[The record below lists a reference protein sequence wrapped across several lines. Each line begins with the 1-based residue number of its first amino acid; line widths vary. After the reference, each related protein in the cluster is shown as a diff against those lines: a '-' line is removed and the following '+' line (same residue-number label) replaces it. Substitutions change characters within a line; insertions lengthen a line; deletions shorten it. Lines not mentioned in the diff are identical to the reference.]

1 MENLNQFCKT
11 HDTTPQSVYF
21 TTWSIVLYHMTG
33 QSDVSIDVES
43 HSASAL
49 AERPGCETYNM
60 ILRSA
65 TTPLELI
72 SEYKFPDS
80 SSSVEKGTKRSRD
93 SNIKDRHMFKM
104 IQDAGV
110 FQDERNKFTSSSFD
124 YASYVHLLTE
134 SDIATLRII
143 WRSGLQDLEE
153 ITNIFEHTYNC
164 ILSQPDASLQS
175 MGSPTLSQLELLPTG
190 SEQSQDLN
198 IPDLLRL
205 TSSKFPSKEAI
216 SAWDGDL
223 SYQELQ
229 DTSDRWAKALLSHGL
244 TAGDSVIHAFQH
256 SQYAIV
262 AWLAILKA
270 GCTCVPIDVSTPI
283 ERLKNIIDSTTC
295 KAAVCD
301 TAGSSHLGSTSLSV
315 LTTSDLDGSGERD
328 VIDVG
333 EVSTSSTA
341 VIIFTSGSTGQPKG
355 VIQTHGAVASSLV
368 KFSKVLGLDQ
378 ESRFLQFA
386 PHCFDVSISEIFG
399 TFVAGGC
406 LCIPAPDKKL
416 TDIAKNINT
425 MEVTHAILTPTVA
438 KMLST
443 DQVPSLQS
451 LSVGGEPCSSKL
463 RETWSQQLQFNVL
476 YGSTEGGVW
485 DTIKRVKPDDD
496 FSVPS
501 IGNPIGGRVWI
512 VHPDDWTILSPIGV
526 PGEICIQGPDIATGY
541 LGDKQ
546 KTQLAFKLN
555 PPWLTRQEGSLSS
568 CHHIF
573 RTGDRGLVLEDGS
586 LRIFGRIDRQIKING
601 QRIEPGEIEET
612 FRRFLPDHLNAFVDT
627 FAPRGDKP
635 RLVVFFSHGQNSE
648 PSLMNESD
656 LDPAGRNAIHSS
668 REVLPD
674 TMVPSVAIP
683 VTAFP
688 MTQTNKIDRQAIRKL
703 GMAFF
708 DSLNTST
715 SPGHIIEDTNSENN
729 DKTKVKDVIGRFLQE
744 QGNGCPNG
752 LEDPQVTFKDLGID
766 SMDAMSLASTLKGE
780 TQIDISASKLM
791 DPNLCVEEL
800 ADMPDDHGKD
810 GRSLLKSEIEKWTTE
825 LDKIG
830 SSRDHCVFLTGPNGF
845 LGREI
850 LRKVLQCP
858 SKPRITCLMRGKDY
872 HHAHK
877 RFFESCR
884 ELCWWNDSL
893 EERVQVWLGDLTQ
906 PKAGLEEGQWDIIF
920 GLNGQP
926 RQFDVIVH
934 NGAIVNWLE
943 PYESLQNTNVFSTH
957 EFLAGFL
964 QSQDPPQT
972 VYVSGGYLSSLDE
985 THEELVEKIGQ
996 LSAYDQTKFV
1006 SEFMVR
1012 HVQSIRDSGG
1022 SRLWTFKP
1030 GFIVG
1035 STENGYAQTGDA
1047 LWRMVKACVQAGSY
1061 SQDDAR
1067 NWITA
1072 AGVDTIASLLVDQML
1087 SPSLSSCAKRTE
1099 KVLDGL
1105 YLGEIWDILETMDIH
1120 LRPMEHEE
1128 WCEAI
1133 QKDLQ
1138 EREPEDC
1145 VNMMKVALS
1154 NKSEE
1159 IYTLWEDYLTTLL
1172 PIVKPGPV
1180 YKEKVFL
1187 EFILYRILFSA
1198 IKNNPVKEARVKHTL
1213 RRLGNSCSLLLAK
1226 ELIALGAS
1234 IEFPRD
1240 GKGTGLAA
1248 LHLASKNTSREA
1260 ALLMRY
1266 LILKGAAVELNAS
1279 PMSVIWSGKGA
1290 GEMAK
1295 WVGMTWE
1302 ELHDQYLSSLPE
1314 HKRK

>member
-1 MENLNQFCKT
+1 MHFAKPDMTTSAESKDGVPWSCSADGPHSSDDHSVVSFHHREASITMENLTQFCKT

-49 AERPGCETYNM
+49 AERPGCQTYNM

-65 TTPLELI
+65 MTPLELI
-72 SEYKFPDS
+72 SQYKFPENPS
-80 SSSVEKGTKRSRD
+80 SIEKGTKRSSD

-110 FQDERNKFTSSSFD
+110 FQDEHNKFASSSLD
-124 YASYVHLLTE
+124 YLSYVHLLTE
-134 SDIATLRII
+134 SDTATLRII

-175 MGSPTLSQLELLPTG
+175 MSSPTLSQLELLPAG
-190 SEQSQDLN
+190 PGQGPSLN

-205 TSSKFPSKEAI
+205 TSSTFPSKTAI

-223 SYQELQ
+223 AYHELQ
-229 DTSDRWAKALLSHGL
+229 NTSDRWAKALLSHGL

-256 SQYAIV
+256 SQCAIV

-270 GCTCVPIDVSTPI
+270 GCTCVPIDVPTPT
-283 ERLKNIIDSTTC
+283 ERLKTIIDSTTC
-295 KAAVCD
+295 KAAICD
-301 TAGSSHLGSTSLSV
+301 STGSSHLGSTSLSL
-315 LTTSDLDGSGERD
+315 LTPSDLDGSETKD
-328 VIDVG
+328 VIDVA
-333 EVSTSSTA
+333 EVSISSTA

-355 VIQTHGAVASSLV
+355 VVQTHGAIASSLV
-368 KFSKVLGLDQ
+368 KVSKVLGLDE
-378 ESRFLQFA
+378 ESRLLQFA
-386 PHCFDVSISEIFG
+386 PHCFDASISEIFC
-399 TFVAGGC
+399 TLVAGGC

-425 MEVTHAILTPTVA
+425 MQVTHAILTPTVA

-443 DQVPSLQS
+443 DQVPSLKS

-463 RETWSQQLQFNVL
+463 RETWSPQLQFNVL

-501 IGNPIGGRVWI
+501 IGFPIGGRVWI

-526 PGEICIQGPDIATGY
+526 PGEISIQGPDIATGY

-546 KTQLAFKLN
+546 KSRLAFKPN
-555 PPWLTRQEGSLSS
+555 PPWLTREEGVLPS
-568 CHHIF
+568 CYHIF
-573 RTGDRGLVLEDGS
+573 RTGDRGLVLKDGS

-612 FRRFLPDHLNAFVDT
+612 LRQFLPDHLNAFVDT
-627 FAPRGDKP
+627 FTPRGDKP
-635 RLVVFFSHGQNSE
+635 RLVVFFSHGESSE
-648 PSLMNESD
+648 PSLMKESD
-656 LDPAGRNAIHSS
+656 LDPATRNAIHSS

-683 VTAFP
+683 ITAFP
-688 MTQTNKIDRQAIRKL
+688 MTKTNKIDHQAIRKL
-703 GMAFF
+703 GTAFF
-708 DSLNTST
+708 DSLNTSS
-715 SPGHIIEDTNSENN
+715 SPSQAIGDTKSENN
-729 DKTKVKDVIGRFLQE
+729 DKTKVKDVIGNFLQE
-744 QGNGCPNG
+744 QGNGCTKG
-752 LEDPQVTFKDLGID
+752 LEDPKVALKDLGID
-766 SMDAMSLASTLKGE
+766 SMDAMTLASTLKGE
-780 TQIDISASKLM
+780 AQIDISASKLM

-800 ADMPDDHGKD
+800 ADMSDDHGKD
-810 GRSLLKSEIEKWTTE
+810 GRSLLKSEIEKWTNE

-858 SKPRITCLMRGKDY
+858 LEPTVTCLMRGKDY

-884 ELCWWNDSL
+884 ELSWWSDSL
-893 EERVQVWLGDLTQ
+893 EERVHVWLGDLTQ
-906 PKAGLEEGQWDIIF
+906 PQAGLDERQWDIIF

-926 RQFDVIVH
+926 RQFDVIIH

-943 PYESLQNTNVFSTH
+943 PYESLQKTNVCSTY

-972 VYVSGGYLSSLDE
+972 VYVSGGYLSGFDE

-996 LSAYDQTKFV
+996 LPAYDQTKFV
-1006 SEFMVR
+1006 SEVMVR
-1012 HVQSIRDSGG
+1012 HAQSMRDLGG

-1035 STENGYAQTGDA
+1035 STENGQAQTGDT

-1072 AGVDTIASLLVDQML
+1072 AGVDTVASMLVDQML
-1087 SPSLSSCAKRTE
+1087 SPVLGSCAKGTQ

-1120 LRPMEHEE
+1120 LKPMEHKE
-1128 WCEAI
+1128 WCEVI

-1138 EREPEDC
+1138 ERGQSHPLFPLNEWFGDSGGYMGIETPASDVVSEDNC
-1145 VNMMKVALS
+1145 CK
-1154 NKSEE
+1154 
-1159 IYTLWEDYLTTLL
+1159 
-1172 PIVKPGPV
+1172 
-1180 YKEKVFL
+1180 
-1187 EFILYRILFSA
+1187 
-1198 IKNNPVKEARVKHTL
+1198 
-1213 RRLGNSCSLLLAK
+1213 
-1226 ELIALGAS
+1226 
-1234 IEFPRD
+1234 
-1240 GKGTGLAA
+1240 
-1248 LHLASKNTSREA
+1248 SREA
-1260 ALLMRY
+1260 VVKSLEFLVSSGFFSDRPS
-1266 LILKGAAVELNAS
+1266 S
-1279 PMSVIWSGKGA
+1279 PV
-1290 GEMAK
+1290 
-1295 WVGMTWE
+1295 T
-1302 ELHDQYLSSLPE
+1302 
-1314 HKRK
+1314 